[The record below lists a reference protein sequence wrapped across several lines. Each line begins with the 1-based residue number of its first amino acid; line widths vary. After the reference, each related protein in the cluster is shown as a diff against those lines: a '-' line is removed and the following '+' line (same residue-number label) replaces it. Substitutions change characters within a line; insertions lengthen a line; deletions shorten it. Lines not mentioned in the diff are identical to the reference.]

1 MTARVCP
8 GCGRPDPVANG
19 QRLWPAGWTCPG
31 CRHQLPVQNGI
42 GLTAPALADTVTG
55 FDPADFDF
63 LARAELDHFWFVARR
78 RLLLA
83 LADKYAAGARSFLE
97 IGCGSGNVIG
107 SFAGSRPWTRIAGTD
122 IHPRGLSL
130 ARARLPPS
138 VELFQADARSMP
150 LHETFELAGAF
161 DVLEHVAEDEAVI
174 AGVRSALVDGG
185 VFLAAVPQH
194 PALWSV
200 ADEVGHHVRRY
211 ERGELDRKLQSGG
224 FKILF
229 STSYAVGLLP
239 LMAASRVLARRRAA
253 GAGDPRAVAR
263 EEFSVAPGVNRLL
276 TTVLEAETALTRRGV
291 RWPAGGSRVVTAQ
304 KI

>member
-1 MTARVCP
+1 
-8 GCGRPDPVANG
+8 
-19 QRLWPAGWTCPG
+19 
-31 CRHQLPVQNGI
+31 
-42 GLTAPALADTVTG
+42 
-55 FDPADFDF
+55 
-63 LARAELDHFWFVARR
+63 
-78 RLLLA
+78 
-83 LADKYAAGARSFLE
+83 
-97 IGCGSGNVIG
+97 
-107 SFAGSRPWTRIAGTD
+107 
-122 IHPRGLSL
+122 
-130 ARARLPPS
+130 
-138 VELFQADARSMP
+138 
-150 LHETFELAGAF
+150 
-161 DVLEHVAEDEAVI
+161 VI

-194 PALWSV
+194 PALLSV

-253 GAGDPRAVAR
+253 GASDPRAVAR

-276 TTVLEAETALTRRGV
+276 TALLEAETALTRRGV
-291 RWPAGGSRVVTAQ
+291 RWPAGGSRVVIAQ